1 MSYTV
6 ALIGRPNVGK
16 STLFNRLVGK
26 RLALVDDQPGVTRDL
41 REGAAQLGDLSFLA
55 IDTAGLEAVS
65 DDSLPGRMRKLT
77 ERAVEMAD
85 ACVFIL
91 DARSGLTPLD
101 RDVADI
107 LRRAGADVIL
117 ACNKAEG
124 RAADAVYE
132 AWELGLGEPIPIST
146 KPRMST
152 HAASSSTATKPRHKI
167 KHIPD
172 TETTTESTEVKSE
185 SDLFSYLDLTTYDAV
200 TDALKGKVRP
210 EHMPYNAMKTELYA
224 RIRHFKQYGHDIIRP
239 AKVTLDHAP
248 PSLYRRGRK
257 NKRLRKF
264 WIKID

>member
-1 MSYTV
+1 MSGPADKRRVFSGTAFLEQFHCYRPPPPLPTSAELCQALPAIPTTATVTSHDTSDFDLYTS
-6 ALIGRPNVGK
+6 IK
-16 STLFNRLVGK
+16 S
-26 RLALVDDQPGVTRDL
+26 VTTSSYVPDFL
-41 REGAAQLGDLSFLA
+41 RSRMLQASAARTS
-55 IDTAGLEAVS
+55 VKPS
-65 DDSLPGRMRKLT
+65 S
-77 ERAVEMAD
+77 
-85 ACVFIL
+85 
-91 DARSGLTPLD
+91 
-101 RDVADI
+101 
-107 LRRAGADVIL
+107 
-117 ACNKAEG
+117 
-124 RAADAVYE
+124 
-132 AWELGLGEPIPIST
+132 IPIST

-152 HAASSSTATKPRHKI
+152 HASSSSTATKPRHRI